1 MMGKDKALFE
11 DDFGTEFEDVFGD
24 ETLTGANDLVEV
36 NPFDEPAAQPVQPV
50 TDFASK
56 PVMAPPAVFTP
67 YEQTGGDAMLPAISI
82 KLFYEREE
90 TRALMEL
97 CSRDRRMG
105 RATVEC
111 IAGGIPAAI
120 ADLQANTT
128 PNLLMIE
135 SSAQAVQV
143 LHEIDALAE
152 HCDEHVKVLVIG
164 AVNDIMLY
172 RQLVSRGVS
181 EYLVPPFQPL
191 QIIRSI
197 SSLFT
202 DPDAPFL
209 GKQISVV
216 GAKGGVGA
224 STIAHNLAW
233 ALAENTHVNT
243 TLVDLD
249 LSFGTTALDF
259 NQDTPQTI
267 ADALLAPERADN
279 AVIERLLARATERLS
294 LFTAPANI
302 NQIIDIGD
310 DAYATVIENVRRNVP
325 YMVLDLPHM
334 WNHWVRSTLIAS
346 DEVIIVCQPDLA
358 SLRNGKNMIDQLK
371 GHRVNDHPP
380 RLVLNMCGVPK
391 RPEIPVK
398 DFAAAIGVEPDI
410 VVPFEPEVF
419 GMAANNGQMISE
431 TSPAAKSSVAI
442 DHLAAALTGKTVRQA
457 EKSFIKKL
465 LGK

>member
-1 MMGKDKALFE
+1 
-11 DDFGTEFEDVFGD
+11 
-24 ETLTGANDLVEV
+24 
-36 NPFDEPAAQPVQPV
+36 
-50 TDFASK
+50 
-56 PVMAPPAVFTP
+56 
-67 YEQTGGDAMLPAISI
+67 MLPAISI

-90 TRALMEL
+90 TRALMQL
-97 CSRDRRMG
+97 CAKDRRMG
-105 RATVEC
+105 RATVDC
-111 IAGGIPAAI
+111 IPGGIPAAV
-120 ADLQANTT
+120 AELRNSAT
-128 PNLLMIE
+128 PNLLMVE
-135 SSAQAVQV
+135 SSAQAVRV
-143 LHEIDALAE
+143 LAEIDTLAE
-152 HCDEHVKVLVIG
+152 FCDEHVKVLVIG
-164 AVNDIMLY
+164 AVNDIALY
-172 RQLVSRGVS
+172 RQLVARGVS
-181 EYLVPPFQPL
+181 EYIVPPFQPL

-197 SSLFT
+197 SRLFT
-202 DPDAPFL
+202 DPEAPFL

-233 ALAENTHVNT
+233 ALAENTLVNT

-279 AVIERLLARATERLS
+279 AVIERLLTRATERLS

-302 NQIIDIGD
+302 NQIIDIPD
-310 DAYATVIENVRRNVP
+310 ESFAMVIESVRRNVP
-325 YMVLDLPHM
+325 YMVLDMPHI
-334 WNHWVRSTLIAS
+334 WNTWVRNTLIAS
-346 DEVIIVCQPDLA
+346 DELIIVCQPDLA

-371 GHRVNDHPP
+371 GHRVNDHAP

-431 TSPAAKSSVAI
+431 TSPAAKSSMAI
-442 DHLAAALTGKTVRQA
+442 DQLAGLLTGRAIQI
-457 EKSFIKKL
+457 EQKSFLKKI